1 MSKAWSRS
9 EVLAALHLYT
19 QLSFGQLHQRNA
31 DIQALAQQLNRTPSS
46 VAMKLTNLA
55 SLDPQITASG
65 RKGLPG
71 ASALDREIWAQL
83 MAHWDDIALQAAE
96 AYATVMSVSAELPP
110 EEDAAPLFGEGKTA
124 DRLVQVRTNQAWFR
138 KAVLNSY
145 KQRCC
150 ISGLAEP
157 RLLVASHI
165 VPWREDSANRL
176 NPQNGLCLSVLH
188 DKAFDLGL
196 ITVTPEFKVVV
207 SPVLK
212 AQRDNTLVTEG
223 LLKYDGCE
231 ISMPERFG
239 PRKDFLAWHGRH
251 FGFHR

>member
-1 MSKAWSRS
+1 MSKAWSRH

-31 DIQALAQQLNRTPSS
+31 EIQALAQQLNRTSSS

-83 MAHWDDIALQAAE
+83 MSDWDDMALQAAH
-96 AYATVMSVSAELPP
+96 AYATVMGNVEQPLPADDTP
-110 EEDAAPLFGEGKTA
+110 PLFGEGKTTN
-124 DRLVQVRTNQAWFR
+124 RLVQVRTNQALFR

-145 KQRCC
+145 KQQCC

-165 VPWREDSANRL
+165 VPWREDSTNRL

-196 ITVTPEFKVVV
+196 ITVTPEFKVLV
-207 SPVLK
+207 SPALK
-212 AQRDNTLVTEG
+212 AQGGNSLMMDG
-223 LLKYDGCE
+223 LLKYDGCH
-231 ISMPERFG
+231 IAMPERFG
-239 PRKDFLAWHGRH
+239 PRKDFLAWHGQH
-251 FGFHR
+251 FGYHV